1 MKRKLNREK
10 LMVILAALVVL
21 FALWGPETVAGYQD
35 KGLLNQIRVETVESG
50 SEGYRYSMNSN
61 EKVYLLSKC
70 LDNRTVPESE
80 FSSLTRVED
89 DENIDYEGLTG
100 TYAFVLN
107 HQGPSDKEVTEEQI
121 YDVCNRELEKLHELG
136 IIPESVREVSADSY
150 TAVLYSAIDVLE
162 PRNNVAIWKVS
173 LSTNVQNAD
182 KANRLIDAYVDAG
195 TGKIYEFYV
204 RTEGT
209 WADMQ
214 PDSIM
219 GSFSEYLGLYGLE
232 KSERLDTLT
241 ETTSNIEKYT
251 VPGMVNGSGSAI
263 EEADGMTTLTL
274 GFYEGINELFLKVEK

>member
-1 MKRKLNREK
+1 MKWKLNRERII
-10 LMVILAALVVL
+10 VILAAVVVV
-21 FALWGPETVAGYQD
+21 FALWGPETVAGYKD
-35 KGLLNQIRVETVESG
+35 RGLLNQIKAEPVESG

-61 EKVYLLSKC
+61 EKIYLLSKC

-80 FSSLTRVED
+80 FSALTRVED
-89 DENIDYEGLTG
+89 EEDIDYEGLTG

-121 YDVCNRELEKLHELG
+121 YDVCNRELERLHELG

-162 PRNNVAIWKVS
+162 PRNNVAVWKVS

-195 TGKIYEFYV
+195 TGRIYEFYV

-209 WADMQ
+209 WAEMQ
-214 PDSIM
+214 PDAIM
-219 GSFSEYLGLYGLE
+219 ESFGEYLGLYGLA
-232 KSERLDTLT
+232 KSETADTLT

-251 VPGMVNGSGSAI
+251 VPGMMDGSGAS
-263 EEADGMTTLTL
+263 EADGMTTLTL

>member
-1 MKRKLNREK
+1 MKRKINRERM
-10 LMVILAALVVL
+10 MVILAVAVAI
-21 FALWGPETVAGYQD
+21 FALWGPEAVAGYKD
-35 KGLLNQIRVETVESG
+35 RGLLNQIKAEPVESG

-61 EKVYLLSKC
+61 EKLYLLSKC

-80 FSSLTRVED
+80 FSALTRVED
-89 DENIDYEGLTG
+89 EGIDYGELTG

-121 YDVCNRELEKLHELG
+121 YDVCNRELERLHELG
-136 IIPESVREVSADSY
+136 IIPQSVREVSADSY

-162 PRNNVAIWKVS
+162 PRNNVAVWKVS

-214 PDSIM
+214 PDTIVQ
-219 GSFSEYLGLYGLE
+219 SFSDYLGLYGLK
-232 KSERLDTLT
+232 KSETADTLT
-241 ETTSNIEKYT
+241 ETTSNIEKYM
-251 VPGMVNGSGSAI
+251 VPGMTNGGGNAL
-263 EEADGMTTLTL
+263 ETTDGMTTLTL